1 MRHNRKIKR
10 TATGIPAGLAIG
22 ALISLIIT
30 MAGAAVMAYLVLNE
44 TVGESG
50 IGYASMIV
58 LFIGAAMGAWGAYS
72 SIKKQRLQICL
83 MSAGVYYLILLAITA
98 LFFGGQ
104 YQGLGVTAL
113 VVLIGTQVVAFFP
126 GKESAK
132 IKFKKHAYR

>member
-1 MRHNRKIKR
+1 MRHNRKIKG

>member
-1 MRHNRKIKR
+1 MRRNRKIKG
-10 TATGIPAGLAIG
+10 TSTGIPAGLAIG